1 MVSVELAALC
11 LMALRRPSSLYSESC
26 VGVWMLVI
34 DIPELCRVTSQVSCS
49 LRSQSYQL
57 RCNIRRDAS
66 VVLLTPIM
74 YNPEAELL
82 CIQNPV

>member
-34 DIPELCRVTSQVSCS
+34 EIPELCRVTSQVSCS
-49 LRSQSYQL
+49 LRSQSQL
-57 RCNIRRDAS
+57 RCNFRRDAS

-74 YNPEAELL
+74 YHPEAELL